1 MCRVSGREKNLQGKW
16 SQRTQTTATHSGR
29 QDMVAELSQEA
40 AFLCRA
46 EALVVK
52 DGWHVKTLGWCAK
65 SWQISRGSKIPGT

>member
-1 MCRVSGREKNLQGKW
+1 MDEGKNTSKAEAIPNGPGRRFSDSVTSVL
-16 SQRTQTTATHSGR
+16 

-52 DGWHVKTLGWCAK
+52 DSWHVKSVA
-65 SWQISRGSKIPGT
+65 SS